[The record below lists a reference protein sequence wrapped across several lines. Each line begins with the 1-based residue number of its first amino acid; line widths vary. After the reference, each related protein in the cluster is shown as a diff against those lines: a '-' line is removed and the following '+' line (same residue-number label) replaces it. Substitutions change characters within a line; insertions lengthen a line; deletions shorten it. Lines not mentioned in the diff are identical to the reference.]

1 MQRNRRKR
9 KRKDRMTVAAAP
21 ATPDA
26 GPDNWVDRFAPAPA
40 RPYLRLMRADRPIG
54 TWLLFVPCLWGLA
67 LASLETAR
75 AASPIMVA
83 LFALG
88 AFVMR
93 GAGCAY
99 NDIVDRDVDAK
110 VARTALRPIPSGQI
124 SLRSAVI
131 FVVALS
137 LIGLVV
143 LLQFNRLT
151 IALGIASLALVATY
165 PFMKRVT
172 WWPQAFLGLT
182 FNWGVLMGA
191 ASASGAVSPAAFC
204 LYAAGVAW
212 TLGYDTIYAHQ
223 DKDDD
228 ALIGVKSSALRLG
241 ASTRPAL
248 AAFYA
253 STLALFAAAGAL
265 TNVHILFYAALT
277 PAAAHFF
284 WQWRRLDID
293 DAAMC
298 LKLFRSNRDAGLLL
312 LAAILSARLL
322 SPG

>member
-1 MQRNRRKR
+1 MNFPNPKS
-9 KRKDRMTVAAAP
+9 AAP

-26 GPDNWVDRFAPAPA
+26 APRNWVDRFAPAFA
-40 RPYLRLMRADRPIG
+40 KPYLRLMRADRPVG
-54 TWLLFVPCLWGLA
+54 TWLLFIPCLWGLA
-67 LASLETAR
+67 LASLETGA
-75 AASPIMVA
+75 PVTPVMVA
-83 LFALG
+83 LFGLG

-99 NDIVDRDVDAK
+99 NDIVDRNFDAK
-110 VARTALRPIPSGQI
+110 VSRTALRPIPSGQI
-124 SLRSAVI
+124 SVRNAWI
-131 FVVALS
+131 FLIVLS
-137 LIGLVV
+137 LIGLAV

-151 IALGIASLALVATY
+151 IMLGIGSLGLVATY

-191 ASASGAVSPAAFC
+191 AAASDVVSPAALC
-204 LYAAGVAW
+204 LYAAGIAW

-241 ASTRPAL
+241 PATRPAL
-248 AAFYA
+248 AFFYA
-253 STLALFAAAGAL
+253 ATLALVAAAGGL
-265 TNVHILFYAALT
+265 TGVHFFFYAALL
-277 PAAAHFF
+277 PAAAHFA

-293 DAAMC
+293 DAALC
-298 LKLFRSNRDAGLLL
+298 LKLFKSNRDAGLLL

-322 SPG
+322 SNG

>member
-1 MQRNRRKR
+1 
-9 KRKDRMTVAAAP
+9 MTTAAR

-26 GPDNWVDRFAPAPA
+26 APRNWVDRFAPDVAK
-40 RPYLRLMRADRPIG
+40 PYLRLMRADRPIG
-54 TWLLFVPCLWGLA
+54 TWLLLIPCFWGIA
-67 LASLETAR
+67 LASVQTGLRSAP
-75 AASPIMVA
+75 SMVV

-99 NDIVDRDVDAK
+99 NDIVDRDIDAK

-124 SLRSAVI
+124 SARSAAAFLVI
-131 FVVALS
+131 LS
-137 LIGLVV
+137 LIGLAV

-151 IALGIASLALVATY
+151 IALGIGSLSLVATY

-182 FNWGVLMGA
+182 FNWGVLMGVA
-191 ASASGAVSPAAFC
+191 AVAGALSPAAFC

-241 ASTRPAL
+241 AATRPAVAL
-248 AAFYA
+248 FYA
-253 STLALFAAAGAL
+253 ATLAFFAAAGAL
-265 TNVHILFYAALT
+265 TNVHFLFYAALL
-277 PAAAHFF
+277 PAAAHFI

-293 DAAMC
+293 DAALC
-298 LKLFRSNRDAGLLL
+298 LKLFKSNRDAGLLL

-322 SPG
+322 SAA